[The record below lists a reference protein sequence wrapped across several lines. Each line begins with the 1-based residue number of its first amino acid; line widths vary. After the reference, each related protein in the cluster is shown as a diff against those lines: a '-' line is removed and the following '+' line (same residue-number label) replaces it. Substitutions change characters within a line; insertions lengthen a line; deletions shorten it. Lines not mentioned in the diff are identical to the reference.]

1 MAQILTIFNGPATP
15 TAAVPSVAT
24 SNVLKTMLQVQA
36 DRKFKI
42 IEWGWSA
49 DASAAAVPG
58 AVELIDTAAIAA
70 TVTAHAAADI
80 NKLSDP
86 DAEPVDTI
94 LGLVLGTGATGFTAT
109 VEGTVTAVRRFD
121 QQLLPPTGPY
131 VKQWPLGREPVVDH
145 DTNLRIRNTFAVTV
159 NAICYVVIEI

>member
-1 MAQILTIFNGPATP
+1 MGQILTIFNGPATP
-15 TAAVPSVAT
+15 AAAVPSVAT
-24 SNVLKTMLQVQA
+24 GVVIKTMLQVQA

-58 AVELIDTAAIAA
+58 AVELVDTGAIAA
-70 TVTAHAAADI
+70 TVTAYAAADI
-80 NKLSDP
+80 NKTGDP

-94 LGLVLGTGATGFTAT
+94 LGLILGSTASGFTST
-109 VEGTVTAVRRFD
+109 GEGTVTVVRRFD

-131 VKQWPLGREPVVDH
+131 VKQWPLGREPVVNH
-145 DTNLRIRNTFAVTV
+145 DTNLRIRNTFAVGV
-159 NAICYVVIEI
+159 NAVCYVVVEI